1 MEISS
6 TFIGL
11 LVPNV
16 PSTMI
21 KIHELIDGTYVLET
35 SNGYLS
41 IINYGLA
48 QEYLDNF
55 SNLDEIK

>member
-1 MEISS
+1 MEIYKTHIGMMVKNVSS
-6 TFIGL
+6 TL
-11 LVPNV
+11 
-16 PSTMI
+16 I